1 MDNNL
6 PVVSV
11 LMSTYNGEAFI
22 REQIDSILNQK
33 GVTVQLM
40 IRDDGSAD
48 NTISICREY
57 TEKNENVSFLEG
69 TNLGVGGSFL
79 ELLKRAPRAGYY
91 AYADQDDIW
100 LEDKL
105 ARAVEVIQAV
115 NAQEIPNE
123 ARRGYP
129 ILFANDNKGFSNETG
144 SFPILYGGN
153 QILVDKDGEGEQIRF
168 CSAPPLNLYSSITNN
183 NVYGCT
189 MVMNEALRAVCCGGQ
204 LPDELVL
211 KRKNHDAWTLYVAYC
226 VGVFVF
232 DLESKMLYRQHEAQ
246 VVGVK
251 KVSRLKKPFVKA
263 KRLFAKK
270 NKGLRSQVA
279 KDLLRNY
286 SEQMNSEV
294 RRHLE
299 VLANAKSFSGVR
311 ALMKDDVLM
320 QGFTESRIKVFIRG
334 LLKWI

>member
-1 MDNNL
+1 
-6 PVVSV
+6 
-11 LMSTYNGEAFI
+11 
-22 REQIDSILNQK
+22 
-33 GVTVQLM
+33 M
-40 IRDDGSAD
+40 IKLTALSAAD
-48 NTISICREY
+48 NRISDIGAIRNCALLAELQLSN
-57 TEKNENVSFLEG
+57 NEISDLSA
-69 TNLGVGGSFL
+69 LGNDFE
-79 ELLKRAPRAGYY
+79 ELTLL
-91 AYADQDDIW
+91 D
-100 LEDKL
+100 
-105 ARAVEVIQAV
+105 
-115 NAQEIPNE
+115 
-123 ARRGYP
+123 
-129 ILFANDNKGFSNETG
+129 
-144 SFPILYGGN
+144 
-153 QILVDKDGEGEQIRF
+153 
-168 CSAPPLNLYSSITNN
+168 ITNN